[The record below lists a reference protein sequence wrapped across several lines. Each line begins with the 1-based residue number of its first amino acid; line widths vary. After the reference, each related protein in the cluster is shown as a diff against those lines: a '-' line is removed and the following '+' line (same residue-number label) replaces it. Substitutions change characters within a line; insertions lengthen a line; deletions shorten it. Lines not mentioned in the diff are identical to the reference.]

1 MAWRKNRSRIENPS
15 CGTTLIGHTSKGVWR
30 AQALTHAVGFLFA
43 KLAANKTMNN
53 YTFKMFLGRNWWFL
67 LMGFASALRQSEKE
81 SVFGSTIL
89 DILFGEAIIL
99 VIMFAYWF
107 IRYGR
112 KHVK

>member
-1 MAWRKNRSRIENPS
+1 
-15 CGTTLIGHTSKGVWR
+15 
-30 AQALTHAVGFLFA
+30 
-43 KLAANKTMNN
+43 MNN

-67 LMGFASALRQSEKE
+67 LMGFASVLRQSERE
-81 SVFGSTIL
+81 SVFGSTML

-112 KHVK
+112 KHSK